1 MVAAAAG
8 AGKEYP
14 SRPVFTYTTTLARAP
29 PSPATTSSV
38 IAGLVRPLEHAG
50 SAAMLIVF
58 AFGPAPSSFTDPVT
72 SPAVAESTV
81 FPAGA
86 VAAGAFSD
94 VSSFFPPQPVIAIAN
109 TPTASEYI
117 PSLVFLTKRF
127 LLFAYRISLTQS
139 KFNIFYFPAPPE
151 PPPDGVR
158 PMRERC
164 SSGVNWNIYR
174 TSSSA

>member
-38 IAGLVRPLEHAG
+38 IAGLVRALVHAG

-72 SPAVAESTV
+72 SPAVAGSTD
-81 FPAGA
+81 FPAG
-86 VAAGAFSD
+86 VLEAGAAELSVD
-94 VSSFFPPQPVIAIAN
+94 SSFFPPHPAIAMAN
-109 TPTASEYI
+109 TPAASEYI
-117 PSLVFLTKRF
+117 PNLVFLTKRF
-127 LLFAYRISLTQS
+127 LLFLA
-139 KFNIFYFPAPPE
+139 APP
-151 PPPDGVR
+151 R
-158 PMRERC
+158 
-164 SSGVNWNIYR
+164 R
-174 TSSSA
+174 T